1 MPIQDPTDK
10 LKTRNKNIVITIDDD
25 ERTKMTLTFSQTI
38 NRRIENEK
46 SPSHTQS
53 DVINEIRHI
62 VNDKTSHR
70 EDEKSAA
77 TSLKVVK
84 LSYTVPSPKE
94 IVIQILKF
102 I

>member
-10 LKTRNKNIVITIDDD
+10 LKIRNKNSVITIDDD
-25 ERTKMTLTFSQTI
+25 ESTFSQTM

-46 SPSHTQS
+46 SMSHIQS
-53 DVINEIRHI
+53 DVISEIRHI

-77 TSLKVVK
+77 TLLKVVK

-94 IVIQILKF
+94 MVIQILKF